1 MCSHRNLLKRDRQL
15 YIIRIVHAGVFSSKL
30 CRGSGESVPDTR
42 QVRAMS
48 AHIVTG
54 ARRLSFVLDGTGTE
68 DDAWRFHQEKKKKIK
83 KKINVFFVC
92 VGVVGS

>member
-15 YIIRIVHAGVFSSKL
+15 YIICILHAGVFSSKL
-30 CRGSGESVPDTR
+30 CRGCGESVPDTQ

-54 ARRLSFVLDGTGTE
+54 ARRLSFVLDGTCTE
-68 DDAWRFHQEKKKKIK
+68 DDAWGFHQKKPSSL
-83 KKINVFFVC
+83 C
-92 VGVVGS
+92 GCCE

>member
-54 ARRLSFVLDGTGTE
+54 ARRLSFVLNGTGTE
-68 DDAWRFHQEKKKKIK
+68 DDAWRFHQEKKK
-83 KKINVFFVC
+83 
-92 VGVVGS
+92 

>member
-30 CRGSGESVPDTR
+30 CRGSGESVPDTQ

-68 DDAWRFHQEKKKKIK
+68 DDAWRFHQEKKKKNK